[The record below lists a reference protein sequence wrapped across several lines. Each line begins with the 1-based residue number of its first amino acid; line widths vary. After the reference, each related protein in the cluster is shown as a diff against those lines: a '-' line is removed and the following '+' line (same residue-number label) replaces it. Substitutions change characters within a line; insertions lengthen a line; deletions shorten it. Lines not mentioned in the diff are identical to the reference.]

1 MKPKNQS
8 LWAGLLVLFLIQ
20 GALQWNLFPLWRKNY
35 APKQATPVGLSP
47 EQLLLAFAGFRE
59 FMAGVL
65 WVRADG
71 FFHTGNYDAILPML
85 RLVTWLDPHQ
95 VDVYST
101 GAWHM
106 AYNFTDES
114 QRSDRRYIVP
124 ALKFLD
130 EGIENNP
137 NLYDLYFDKGWTY
150 YHKIQDSVNA
160 SIWLAKANEFPKMI
174 EARRNIL
181 AHALEK
187 SGYLQQAADEWAK
200 LVQSAEAEYQK
211 NPSYETN
218 NLRDTRRN
226 NYEQLLMRIVRRYGE
241 NAETQPPID
250 LGFDAKV
257 TVVRPRVILVE
268 GTFNIPTIGCRVDV
282 ILRNKGF
289 KMDYDPAKLDT
300 FSFEVDRDLT
310 YMQDSL
316 AVRDSKFRRE
326 IDMSKDPK
334 MYPFTAKEYEVVV
347 TFNPRYAS
355 PNIQDRI
362 GWTGEG
368 LTDKNYLDTSEPG
381 VRKVTK
387 VLTLTREQILMLGSR

>member
-1 MKPKNQS
+1 
-8 LWAGLLVLFLIQ
+8 
-20 GALQWNLFPLWRKNY
+20 
-35 APKQATPVGLSP
+35 
-47 EQLLLAFAGFRE
+47 
-59 FMAGVL
+59 
-65 WVRADG
+65 
-71 FFHTGNYDAILPML
+71 
-85 RLVTWLDPHQ
+85 
-95 VDVYST
+95 
-101 GAWHM
+101 
-106 AYNFTDES
+106 
-114 QRSDRRYIVP
+114 
-124 ALKFLD
+124 
-130 EGIENNP
+130 
-137 NLYDLYFDKGWTY
+137 
-150 YHKIQDSVNA
+150 VNA

-187 SGYLQQAADEWAK
+187 SGYLQQAVDEWAK
-200 LVQSAEAEYQK
+200 LVESAEEEHRK
-211 NPSYETN
+211 SPSYETN

-241 NAETQPPID
+241 NAETQPPVD

-257 TVVRPRVILVE
+257 TVVRPRVLLVE

-282 ILRNKGF
+282 VLRNKGF

-310 YMQDSL
+310 YMQDSRS
-316 AVRDSKFRRE
+316 VRESKFRRE

-347 TFNPRYAS
+347 SFNPRYAS

-387 VLTLTREQILMLGSR
+387 VITLTREQILMLGSR